1 MRVLRQCLLLALYLW
16 FMSVSV
22 QFVHCSSC
30 PPEMSSLFHQ
40 FVLLH
45 GVVVPDGVAGSEAD
59 PLRDGAVLL
68 LGLSQLLLGAE
79 GLVGLCDD
87 C

>member
-1 MRVLRQCLLLALYLW
+1 
-16 FMSVSV
+16 
-22 QFVHCSSC
+22 
-30 PPEMSSLFHQ
+30 MSSLLLQ
-40 FVLLH
+40 FVLSH
-45 GVVVPDGVAGSEAD
+45 GAVVPDGVASSEAD

-79 GLVGLCDD
+79 GLVGLCGV